1 MFDRRTFLIASGAAL
16 IAARA
21 SDLLERAIAR
31 AGGDRAL
38 RRARI
43 LQWSGAATVTAG
55 GRTLEI
61 DMVTHVEP
69 FVRARSDSWLT
80 SEGPTHKRSLIVEGE
95 QGWIERNGQRKPMPA
110 AMLAHER
117 AQYAIYGLM
126 RLVSLQDKDASW
138 APGFLPDRLIARHP
152 LAPETIL
159 GFDTDARLAWATNRI
174 PAVNGSAIVDQ
185 RFEFSGEMENG
196 GVRWPQRLTIAE
208 GGEPYFDLR
217 LKSFAVQS

>member
-1 MFDRRTFLIASGAAL
+1 M
-16 IAARA
+16 
-21 SDLLERAIAR
+21 
-31 AGGDRAL
+31 

-43 LQWSGAATVTAG
+43 LQWSGTATVTAG
-55 GRTLEI
+55 GRTVAI

-80 SEGPTHKRSLIVEGE
+80 SEGPAHSRSLIVEGE

-126 RLVSLQDKDASW
+126 RLVSLQDKGASW
-138 APGFLPDRLIARHP
+138 APGSSPDRLVARNP

-159 GFDTDARLAWATNRI
+159 GFDADARLAWATNRI
-174 PAVNGSAIVDQ
+174 PAADGTAMVDQ
-185 RFEFSGEMENG
+185 RFEFFGEMENG